1 MQISELLHRS
11 YGAIDNVTPSD
22 KYFGR
27 LQEILEHRKK
37 TKNRKSIQINSIII
51 QVNSI
56 IILYGKNTKKI
67 SSPVAA
73 AVENYVLVWSED
85 SSTIYVASSFAEG
98 PRLDAVDVQ
107 TGLSQKIADLD
118 WDLLLGGWRNYYTSG
133 SLAPDGQSLIT
144 TARVEKSDLWI
155 HEGVPLPGRQK

>member
-11 YGAIDNVTPSD
+11 HEAIDNVTPSD

-27 LQEILEHRKK
+27 PQEILEHRKK
-37 TKNRKSIQINSIII
+37 TKNRKPIQI
-51 QVNSI
+51 NSI

-155 HEGVPLPGRQK
+155 LEGVPLPGRQK

>member
-1 MQISELLHRS
+1 LQISELLHRS
-11 YGAIDNVTPSD
+11 HEAIDNVTPSD

-51 QVNSI
+51 
-56 IILYGKNTKKI
+56 LYGKNTKKI

-85 SSTIYVASSFAEG
+85 SSTKYVASSFAEG

-155 HEGVPLPGRQK
+155 LEGVPLPGRQK